1 MIFLGKGSGSLVGG
15 YLMKSVGTRATY
27 QIFSAVTLVTGC
39 LYYAFNHIY
48 IVKGKREQDKDVPE
62 VCKKIRLTQLLF
74 FKS

>member
-1 MIFLGKGSGSLVGG
+1 MVFLGKGSGSLVGG

-62 VCKKIRLTQLLF
+62 VCKII
-74 FKS
+74 